1 MRSGT
6 FTKRRNVFITRSGF
20 FFSLRGAPARADFT
34 NCRRNNGDLLGAR
47 YAASKKR
54 KTSPIMSL
62 RSLASVSAAAELVE
76 SMDEVDD
83 ERLSL
88 RDSGVSHEDNEYPL
102 FDLDRGVLRGS
113 TLIFARGRG
122 DRL

>member
-1 MRSGT
+1 
-6 FTKRRNVFITRSGF
+6 
-20 FFSLRGAPARADFT
+20 
-34 NCRRNNGDLLGAR
+34 
-47 YAASKKR
+47 
-54 KTSPIMSL
+54 MSL

-113 TLIFARGRG
+113 TLIFARGSG